1 MSLFKRKTKAPE
13 LPKVIGIYTAQTKTV
28 SVMDHLETEVKYPN
42 VLEIL
47 SYHQSVYIIDD
58 SDSEY
63 FKVVLRYQPNKIGY
77 VKKSHG
83 SYIMYTAL
91 PYSVLVHE
99 EGEIAVYDKPTI
111 EGNKVGMCNPNDRLL
126 IETEWDNF
134 GKIYDKP
141 CWVNLD
147 EVNKLRC

>member
-1 MSLFKRKTKAPE
+1 
-13 LPKVIGIYTAQTKTV
+13 
-28 SVMDHLETEVKYPN
+28 
-42 VLEIL
+42 
-47 SYHQSVYIIDD
+47 
-58 SDSEY
+58 
-63 FKVVLRYQPNKIGY
+63 
-77 VKKSHG
+77 
-83 SYIMYTAL
+83 MYTAL

-99 EGEIAVYDKPTI
+99 EGEIAVYDKPTV
-111 EGNKVGMCNPNDRLL
+111 EGNKVGMCNPNERLL